1 MNGRAVV
8 VVCRPAIARG
18 FALAGLATFEASS
31 PAEGE
36 ASLRTLLGER
46 ERIGLILV
54 DATIYDAL
62 GEEVRRD
69 LARRLPLV
77 APFAAPTWTHEAPTA
92 GAIVAELLGQSV
104 GYRVRLR

>member
-1 MNGRAVV
+1 MKARAVV

-18 FALAGLATFEASS
+18 FALAGLATFEAST

-36 ASLRTLLGER
+36 ARLRTLLSER

-54 DATIYDAL
+54 DASIFDAL
-62 GEEVRRD
+62 SDDVRRG
-69 LARRLPLV
+69 LARGLPLV
-77 APFAAPTWTHEAPTA
+77 VPFAAPTWTQQAPTA
-92 GAIVAELLGQSV
+92 DAIVAELLGQSV